1 MSRARHATSATPGPA
16 WCMNSECGDR
26 GGHQMFSA
34 VSAGFNQTNVIV
46 LDWCVRCGVY
56 DPNAKPHIVVNGQ
69 RREVDDVDPGEIL

>member
-1 MSRARHATSATPGPA
+1 
-16 WCMNSECGDR
+16 
-26 GGHQMFSA
+26 MFSA